1 MAPGPHVCHA
11 TLFFLRER
19 FVLFLRE
26 GCRTSFVAQAG
37 VIRRQQRRLSWSLWT
52 RGIIAEGAEGR
63 EASVQLGEQRR
74 LRTSLRTLLS
84 ALSTPLSNSNSL
96 NTRRVVEALLARCH
110 RRGAGRY
117 IREKVDILSAG
128 RARLRA
134 PGPSRERCAPQD
146 CLHEYA

>member
-1 MAPGPHVCHA
+1 MPPVI
-11 TLFFLRER
+11 
-19 FVLFLRE
+19 
-26 GCRTSFVAQAG
+26 CRPRAG

-84 ALSTPLSNSNSL
+84 ALSTPLSNSL

-134 PGPSRERCAPQD
+134 PGPWRERCAPQD

>member
-11 TLFFLRER
+11 TLFTLRER

-26 GCRTSFVAQAG
+26 GYRTSFAAQAG
-37 VIRRQQRRLSWSLWT
+37 VMRRQQRRLSWPLWT

-84 ALSTPLSNSNSL
+84 ALSTPLSNSL

-110 RRGAGRY
+110 RRGAWRY
-117 IREKVDILSAG
+117 IHEKVDILSAG

-134 PGPSRERCAPQD
+134 PVPWRERCAPQY